1 MNFISVLEQKHLSF
15 LLLLLLVV
23 LLLTN
28 QNQHLINLQ
37 GRRFD
42 STLKKIHS
50 HLLLWEKPRTQ
61 ELSDLIQDRLRRLQN
76 PPDCSRANKI
86 LCRLSRDRCGFG
98 CELHH
103 AVFCLMMAYGTNR
116 TLIYKTEGF
125 RYSKDGFNG
134 IFKQLSNNCN
144 ECPEATHNY
153 WPGKKGDQVL
163 ELRNFRDTRPRLDLR
178 NA

>member
-1 MNFISVLEQKHLSF
+1 MYFINVREQKHRSF
-15 LLLLLLVV
+15 LLLLLLLV
-23 LLLTN
+23 LLLAN

-37 GRRFD
+37 DRRFD
-42 STLKKIHS
+42 STLKKIKS
-50 HLLLWEKPRTQ
+50 HLLLLEKPRTQ
-61 ELSDLIQDRLRRLQN
+61 ELSDLIQDRLRHLQN

-134 IFKQLSNNCN
+134 IFKQLSNNC
-144 ECPEATHNY
+144 TGL
-153 WPGKKGDQVL
+153 PG
-163 ELRNFRDTRPRLDLR
+163 
-178 NA
+178 A